1 MAIFARAVAAVV
13 GRVLPLSLRQAMH
26 KWDLG
31 YWHEWRRATGLQ
43 GIGGIGYD
51 QQMAFIGIFLQSWR
65 YSTV

>member
-1 MAIFARAVAAVV
+1 MLHHHFQHQTVAIFAR
-13 GRVLPLSLRQAMH
+13 GSCGSLRQAMH

-51 QQMAFIGIFLQSWR
+51 QQMAEKSVFSSNLGGI
-65 YSTV
+65 